1 MLDWGSQ
8 DPLRSSYSLST
19 SPLGRTQ
26 QLALEVFN
34 KQTQQGSAR
43 AAPRPPKPGV
53 KSASD
58 VLGPPRSGLCDGE
71 AEPSATSLGLSG
83 GSQSQRGAAKQGVK
97 GLCPSVPGPA
107 VSPAEEGWEEGL
119 RFHAS
124 TTTRLL
130 DPAGPSARLSE
141 AGAVSPT
148 RERVEANP
156 RVQTK
161 GGSLSQSLVPEQ
173 RGKF

>member
-1 MLDWGSQ
+1 M
-8 DPLRSSYSLST
+8 
-19 SPLGRTQ
+19 
-26 QLALEVFN
+26 FN

-58 VLGPPRSGLCDGE
+58 VLGPPRSRLCDGE
-71 AEPSATSLGLSG
+71 VEASATSLGLSG

-107 VSPAEEGWEEGL
+107 VSPAQEGWEEGL
-119 RFHAS
+119 RCHAS
-124 TTTRLL
+124 TTTYML
-130 DPAGPSARLSE
+130 DPGGPSARLSE
-141 AGAVSPT
+141 AGTVSPT
-148 RERVEANP
+148 RETVEANP

-161 GGSLSQSLVPEQ
+161 GWKPEPEPCTRTERKVLDGWSKMWNPKAPSNQ
-173 RGKF
+173 NQQISSNHIRSR